1 MWRLY
6 GWFTCLMCLGCI
18 AGAVAWAAYM
28 QYLAIFFA
36 AVKAESIKSA
46 AWFQRQQAAA
56 GYWNAAFLVV
66 YPFEF
71 LLLSVTKLL
80 VLDRMIFF
88 AAAAAAEPSPS
99 SMERTRQE
107 PRPGRLALAGRIVM
121 IAVVAGDCIGI
132 FGNVASA
139 VYWVQGADRHS
150 EASAAFAGNLTTEA
164 AAYLS
169 AALQKNELGEK
180 FSTIQKFSEVVVL
193 LLIVVAFAVVA
204 AVCSRRITA
213 AVNCSADLAA
223 AQRVRLQIL
232 GTAAVVFVT
241 FLLRSVFS
249 IMFAVAD
256 ALQNDSEADC
266 SGLCDGCKNVYAHIQ
281 AWVHYTPVFRLCII
295 LISSPLALL
304 VALWGM
310 TSDRTLQLMRL
321 KLDCW
326 PTPKNS
332 GPLLPLSLQQY
343 GK

>member
-1 MWRLY
+1 VQSLQCHEQYEVCAGLSLRSSRALRKTTKFGRALISITVLHLNSVQSALKLARNVVLAVEQRVLERCRHAAAAAARQSLRELRCDGTRARGGEGWALCLTRVLQIVSFCTCAAASGFLHIRWRRIDPSSRSHMWRLY

-36 AVKAESIKSA
+36 AVKAESIQSA

-56 GYWNAAFLVV
+56 GYWAAAFL
-66 YPFEF
+66 F
-71 LLLSVTKLL
+71 
-80 VLDRMIFF
+80 
-88 AAAAAAEPSPS
+88 
-99 SMERTRQE
+99 
-107 PRPGRLALAGRIVM
+107 
-121 IAVVAGDCIGI
+121 
-132 FGNVASA
+132 
-139 VYWVQGADRHS
+139 
-150 EASAAFAGNLTTEA
+150 
-164 AAYLS
+164 
-169 AALQKNELGEK
+169 
-180 FSTIQKFSEVVVL
+180 
-193 LLIVVAFAVVA
+193 VVA

-213 AVNCSADLAA
+213 AVNRSADLAA

-232 GTAAVVFVT
+232 GTAAVVFLT

-310 TSDRTLQLMRL
+310 TSESTLQYMR
-321 KLDCW
+321 
-326 PTPKNS
+326 S
-332 GPLLPLSLQQY
+332 GRAQTVRMVRQPLVAA
-343 GK
+343 K

>member
-139 VYWVQGADRHS
+139 VYWVQGAECYCSSLWRS
-150 EASAAFAGNLTTEA
+150 LSWLLFARAASPPPSIAAPTSPPHN
-164 AAYLS
+164 
-169 AALQKNELGEK
+169 
-180 FSTIQKFSEVVVL
+180 
-193 LLIVVAFAVVA
+193 
-204 AVCSRRITA
+204 VCACR
-213 AVNCSADLAA
+213 
-223 AQRVRLQIL
+223 
-232 GTAAVVFVT
+232 F
-241 FLLRSVFS
+241 
-249 IMFAVAD
+249 
-256 ALQNDSEADC
+256 
-266 SGLCDGCKNVYAHIQ
+266 
-281 AWVHYTPVFRLCII
+281 W
-295 LISSPLALL
+295 ALL
-304 VALWGM
+304 P
-310 TSDRTLQLMRL
+310 SF
-321 KLDCW
+321 
-326 PTPKNS
+326 S
-332 GPLLPLSLQQY
+332 
-343 GK
+343 